1 MRNFGLLKTIVEN
14 SLVKKYK
21 TYEFKKIVREF
32 KEFVDNNKEVGKVY
46 LNYGSIMKMKNLSE
60 NVAKDFLSVS
70 TEDIKNTIK
79 ENKKQFIEFDAWVE
93 TLDETKE
100 NNYTLL
106 DDLIFAKTAEDFLK
120 LIESKNRL
128 EKLLTEKKEEV
139 KTINETIDIP
149 LDKMFDVVANTFSNE
164 YSTLSESQLFELKS
178 ILKLTPQEL
187 NEGIERLRNEI
198 VKKLDD
204 IEESDDETK
213 IKINET
219 KQRVL
224 NSPIDS
230 LSYFKLKK
238 LSEGL

>member
-120 LIESKNRL
+120 LIESKKSL

-139 KTINETIDIP
+139 KAINETIDIP

-204 IEESDDETK
+204 IEEFDDETK